1 MVDVRGVDYEGA
13 RAWVSVEGAPLTPG
27 PSPGGRGGPIP
38 TWMDRRGS
46 AYSFDRLR
54 TNGGGCGYGPHPRP
68 LSHGGRGERLQHGWT
83 GWTGFWA
90 VAGNGIATS
99 LRLLA
104 MTVRAQDDPSTS
116 SGRTGRVWVRPSPPA
131 PLPRGERGVDTKVT
145 RRQGVWP
152 PEFLRFC
159 PLPIPAAT
167 CGFHGGR
174 W

>member
-27 PSPGGRGGPIP
+27 PSPGGRGGADSD
-38 TWMDRRGS
+38 MDGQ
-46 AYSFDRLR
+46 AGLR
-54 TNGGGCGYGPHPRP
+54 I
-68 LSHGGRGERLQHGWT
+68 L
-83 GWTGFWA
+83 
-90 VAGNGIATS
+90 
-99 LRLLA
+99 LRQ
-104 MTVRAQDDPSTS
+104 AQDE
-116 SGRTGRVWVRPSPPA
+116 RGRVWVRPSPPA
-131 PLPRGERGVDTKVT
+131 PLPRGERGATSTWMDGMDRILGRGRERDCHVAEAPCNDSKGSGRSFDRLRTNGGGSGYGPHPRPLSRRERGVDTKIT

-152 PEFLRFC
+152 PEFLRFY